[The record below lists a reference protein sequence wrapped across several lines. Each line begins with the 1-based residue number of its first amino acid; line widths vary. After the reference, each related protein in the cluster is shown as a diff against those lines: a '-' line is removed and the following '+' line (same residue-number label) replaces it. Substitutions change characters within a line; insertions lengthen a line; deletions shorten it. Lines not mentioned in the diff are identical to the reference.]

1 VLPAPFGPIRAVM
14 TPRWISMCWTSTAL
28 RPPNVR
34 VMSSPT
40 TIGSG
45 LATPGSLGSAAS
57 ASRALV
63 MSTGIERDLLPV
75 ADDPLGS
82 VDHQQHEAEPHEDVA
97 DEAGLRVGH
106 DRGR

>member
-1 VLPAPFGPIRAVM
+1 M
-14 TPRWISMCWTSTAL
+14 TPRWISMCSTSTAL

-45 LATPGSLGSAAS
+45 FLTPGSFGRAAS

-63 MSTGIERDLLPV
+63 MSTGIDRDLPSV
-75 ADDPLGS
+75 AEDPLGS
-82 VDHQQHEAEPHEDVA
+82 VDHQQHEAEAHENKA
-97 DEAGLRVGH
+97 DEAGLRVSH
-106 DRGR
+106 DRGRDQRVD